1 MAEEKITK
9 KIEESL
15 GQGIFEKILNLLF
28 EGKPLSYS
36 QISEKLKID
45 YATLK
50 KTMIRSKDY
59 FQEDSKE
66 GKTKFF
72 KLSEFGDKFVNEK
85 IDNYK
90 KRVEDIKEMDDALK
104 RKQVLLED
112 IFKEAQ
118 NIIQNK
124 KIKFNREGKSIYID
138 VEELSKENPAFSEM
152 LLEKPEEVIE
162 AFKSALDG
170 DYDIR
175 FKNLP
180 ESCVVNIEKLRQ
192 KHLNKLIMIECKS
205 VSLSNVRPIIKNIK
219 LECPSCGGIISV
231 LQNESFIKTPSRCSC
246 GRRGNFRLLSKEM
259 VNASIVM
266 LEDLQE
272 KTENPN
278 LQRVRTFIQKDLTE
292 PGKLSIFIPGNEIRV
307 VGILKEVPIFKLNKQ
322 STALGFVFEVISA
335 ELFEP
340 EVDISNFS
348 KEEVDKIKQLAKDI
362 DKNGMSKINTSFA
375 PEVYGYEQIK
385 NALIFQ
391 LCNEKNDPGKSTRNK
406 PNILLMGDPGI
417 AKSVLAKFS
426 IAITPGSREAVGGGS
441 SAVGITASVVK
452 EEETLGGYRVEP
464 GALILAKEILLI
476 DELNNLSDEDKPK
489 LQEGMG
495 QQSVTINK
503 ANLHVKLRVTAGIL
517 ATANPREGSFKKN
530 SNLIHQFNIP
540 SPIINRFD
548 EIFVMIDNP
557 EEKRDKEIADK
568 MIKRERGK
576 IKPKYDEE
584 FLKKFFVYVRNFCQP
599 EIDDDISEKLQ
610 ELYVQIR
617 KEKTEDLIIN
627 PRFVEA
633 LTRLIK
639 ASAKLR
645 LSNKIEDKD
654 IKRSLDVLNKT
665 HFQTLEYSRF
675 NFKDNNR
682 KKEVPTT

>member
-1 MAEEKITK
+1 MTE
-9 KIEESL
+9 KIEEAL
-15 GQGIFEKILNLLF
+15 GQGIFERILSLLF
-28 EGKPLSYS
+28 EGKPLSYN
-36 QISEKLKID
+36 QISEKLKEG
-45 YATLK
+45 YASLK
-50 KTMIRSKDY
+50 KTMVRNKNY
-59 FQEDSKE
+59 FQESSKE

-72 KLSEFGDKFVNEK
+72 KLSEFGEKFVNEK
-85 IDNYK
+85 IENYK
-90 KRVEDIKEMDDALK
+90 KRTDYIKEMDEALK
-104 RKQVLLED
+104 KKQVLLED
-112 IFKEAQ
+112 IFREAQ
-118 NIIQNK
+118 NIVQHK
-124 KIKFNREGKSIYID
+124 KINFNREGKSIYID
-138 VEELSKENPAFSEM
+138 VRELSKENPAFSEM

-162 AFKSALDG
+162 AFKSSLEG

-180 ESCVVNIEKLRQ
+180 ESCVVNIEELRQ
-192 KHLNKLIMIECKS
+192 EHLNKLIMIECRS
-205 VSLSNVRPIIKNIK
+205 VSLSNVRPVIKNIK
-219 LECPSCGGIISV
+219 FECPSCGSVISV
-231 LQNESFIKTPSRCSC
+231 MQNESFIRTPSRCSC
-246 GRRGNFRLLSKEM
+246 GRKGTFRLISKEM

-278 LQRVRTFIQKDLTE
+278 LQRVRTIIQKDLTE
-292 PGKLSIFIPGNEIRV
+292 PDKLFIFIPGNEIRV
-307 VGILKEVPIFKLNKQ
+307 VGILKEVPIFKQHKQ
-322 STALGFVFEVISA
+322 SIALGFVFEVLSA

-348 KEEVDKIKQLAKDI
+348 KEDVNKIKQLAKDI
-362 DKNGMSKINTSFA
+362 DEDGMSKINTSFA
-375 PEVYGYEQIK
+375 PEIYGYEQIK

-391 LCNEKNDPGKSTRNK
+391 LCNKKNDPGKSTRNK

-476 DELNNLSDEDKPK
+476 DELNNLADEDKPK

-517 ATANPREGSFKKN
+517 ATANPKEGSFKKN
-530 SNLIHQFNIP
+530 EKLIPQFNIP

-548 EIFVMIDNP
+548 EIFIMRDNP
-557 EEKRDKEIADK
+557 EEKRDKEIANK
-568 MIKRERGK
+568 MIKRERGE
-576 IKPKYDEE
+576 IKPKYDKE

-599 EIDDDISEKLQ
+599 EINENISEKLQ

-617 KEKTEDLIIN
+617 KEKTEDLMIN

-639 ASAKLR
+639 ASAKIR
-645 LSNKIEDKD
+645 LSSKIEDKD
-654 IKRSLDVLNKT
+654 IKRSLDILNKT
-665 HFQTLEYSRF
+665 HFQTSEYLRF
-675 NFKDNNR
+675 NFKDYNE
-682 KKEVPTT
+682 KKEAPKN